1 MKALVRIR
9 LVNWHLF
16 ENITIDCHGTTYFI
30 GVNGA
35 GKSTILDAV
44 QFALVGGQRD
54 VRFNQAAMAG
64 GQRSLAGYVRGE
76 LGTEGRRFLR
86 GDATAVVALEFANP
100 DGSRFAHG
108 AVVDAYEDN
117 RRPDIAYFIV
127 NDAALD
133 DTWFFAKPGQVYSS
147 RAFAR
152 HMKSAPLPRGAK
164 AQVFA
169 RLEDYRYHLQ
179 NRLGQLRETFFDRL
193 VKGVAFSPLTDI
205 RAFVRSYLL
214 DEKLVDVS
222 NLQAQLETL
231 RHFEHLVADVRDR
244 IAALGAIEA
253 IDQERLVS
261 RRRRVANGFIHRY
274 AVGDRDAARLKTL
287 RIELD
292 EARLGQS
299 RAELA
304 RDDLGERLKHAQTAL
319 VDAQVALQS
328 DLSAQREAALRGE
341 IAALESEIQVLGS
354 LRARTD
360 AALAAEIADARR
372 LQGMLA
378 ADGIEMPAGL
388 TAIADAVPPG
398 RHDDGW
404 DGAVQ
409 PTPVDGSAQRSAA
422 DGSAQRSAA
431 DGAAQGAP
439 GVGRSQGGRTS
450 GPAPATLA
458 LAEIPATEID
468 AAAIAALAAD
478 LDGLGQGFARRAALC
493 DEEARQ
499 LREEATQLEREIVQL
514 RTGDQNVGYAS
525 EMPAATRLRQL
536 IRAELGLPAEDVVF
550 LCTVLSVPDEGW
562 QDAVEG
568 LLGAS
573 RFTLLVP
580 PAHYRAAAEL
590 YRARRHGDR
599 LHGVAL
605 LDVERI
611 LARTPGREPGTL
623 AEEVAADPA
632 HPAAR
637 AFVDL
642 VLGRVVRCETL
653 DDLRPHR
660 SAITRECFARH
671 NFTTRHLDPRVYRR
685 WFIGERAI
693 PRQIEQREARLEEIR
708 AALLVLQ
715 VTADGLAT
723 RLRLSRDKLRGLLEL
738 EQALTRLGRLAELQT
753 SAAALADEL
762 AALDVRSVAELRETA
777 ARRKVEVE
785 RLNEES
791 ARLER
796 DYGKLEERVR
806 NLSEE
811 VIPDLASAV
820 DAAHQAA
827 EAFLVDEDA
836 TEAKADILAD
846 YARRRDRQ
854 SLEGVV
860 DSTGRREGEHARAEA
875 RAREALSK
883 AKQAY
888 SLRYDFP
895 DDEEEGALRYLA
907 ERQKFVDSELP
918 AYEARAAEQRRLA
931 EHELVENFIHRLRE
945 QIEDA
950 RQQLDQLNQTL
961 SGLRFGGERFQFVTR
976 PDPGLRE
983 IYAMIMDSG
992 AVLGDSLFETPFR
1005 QRHQAGWDLLFDRL
1019 TTGLDAGPSTELRE
1033 LQDYRNYLQYDIRIH
1048 YPGGDEALLSRISA
1062 KKSGGETTTPFYVAM
1077 AASFAQT
1084 YRLTQPGE
1092 ADTIRLAIFDE
1103 AFVKMDTARTAA
1115 ALGFMKETG
1124 LQVLLA
1130 TPPDKAGALLA
1141 HIDSVRTVVRKDDH
1155 SFVLAI
1161 DKTEVEPA
1169 GVEEQISEGGHF
1181 RPEVAV
1187 TTGLNPEPMSVTT

>member
-1 MKALVRIR
+1 MKELVRIR

-16 ENITIDCHGTTYFI
+16 ENITIDCRGTTYFI
-30 GVNGA
+30 GINGA

-54 VRFNQAAMAG
+54 VRYNQAAMAG
-64 GQRSLAGYVRGE
+64 GQRTLAAYVRGE

-100 DGSRFAHG
+100 DGSHFVHG
-108 AVVDAYEDN
+108 AVIDAYEDN

-133 DTWFFAKPGQVYSS
+133 DAWFFAQPGVVHGS

-152 HMKSAPLPRGAK
+152 HMKQQPLPRGAR

-169 RLEDYRYHLQ
+169 RLEDYRFHLL
-179 NRLGQLRETFFDRL
+179 NRIGQLRETFFDRL
-193 VKGVAFSPLTDI
+193 VKGVAFSPLVDI

-214 DEKLVDVS
+214 DENLIDVS

-231 RHFEHLVADVRDR
+231 RHFEHLVADVRER
-244 IAALGAIEA
+244 IAALDAIGAT
-253 IDQERLVS
+253 DQERLVS
-261 RRRRVANGFIHRY
+261 RRRRIANGFIHRY
-274 AVGDRDAARLKTL
+274 ATGDQNAAELKTRRL
-287 RIELD
+287 ALE
-292 EARLGQS
+292 EARLAQS
-299 RAELA
+299 RSELA
-304 RDDLGERLKHAQTAL
+304 REQLDERLKHAQAAL

-328 DLSAQREAALRGE
+328 DVSAQREAALRGE
-341 IAALESEIQVLGS
+341 IARLTDEIGALEKLQ
-354 LRARTD
+354 AQTN
-360 AALAAEIADARR
+360 AALAAEIADART
-372 LQGMLA
+372 LCTLLATDGLEIPPGLA
-378 ADGIEMPAGL
+378 AIAG
-388 TAIADAVPPG
+388 AAVPG
-398 RHDDGW
+398 
-404 DGAVQ
+404 
-409 PTPVDGSAQRSAA
+409 TSA
-422 DGSAQRSAA
+422 
-431 DGAAQGAP
+431 
-439 GVGRSQGGRTS
+439 VGRDSAVPGTPSIHGDSAVRGTPTIDRES
-450 GPAPATLA
+450 AISATPASDLEPTA
-458 LAEIPATEID
+458 L
-468 AAAIAALAAD
+468 AALAAD
-478 LDGLGQGFARRAALC
+478 LDALGQSFARRAALC

-499 LREEATQLEREIVQL
+499 LREEATRLDREIVQL
-514 RTGDQNVGYAS
+514 RTGDQNVGYAT
-525 EMPAATRLRQL
+525 EMPSATRLRQL
-536 IRAELGLPAEDVVF
+536 LRAELDLSADEVVF
-550 LCTVLSVPDEGW
+550 LCTVLHVPDESW

-580 PAHYRAAAEL
+580 PAHYRAAAEI
-590 YRARRHGDR
+590 YRARRHADR

-611 LARTPGREPGTL
+611 LAGAPGRQPGTL
-623 AEEVAADPA
+623 ADEVAADPA

-642 VLGRVVRCETL
+642 VLGRAVKCETL
-653 DDLRPHR
+653 DDLRLHR

-671 NFTTRHLDPRVYRR
+671 NYSTRHLDPRIYRR

-708 AALLVLQ
+708 GALGALQ
-715 VTADGLAT
+715 ATSDGLAA
-723 RLRLSRDKLRGLLEL
+723 RLRLSRDKLRRLLEL
-738 EQALTRLGRLAELQT
+738 EQSVGQLGHLPELRTASSALRSELAGLDTRPLADLRATAEACRAAVDRLLGESGQLAQEIGRLG
-753 SAAALADEL
+753 
-762 AALDVRSVAELRETA
+762 
-777 ARRKVEVE
+777 
-785 RLNEES
+785 
-791 ARLER
+791 
-796 DYGKLEERVR
+796 ERVR
-806 NLSEE
+806 SLAEE
-811 VIPDLASAV
+811 VIPGLAFAMDAARQSAETFLAEAEAV
-820 DAAHQAA
+820 DSKA
-827 EAFLVDEDA
+827 E
-836 TEAKADILAD
+836 ILAD

-854 SLEGVV
+854 SLEAVIE
-860 DSTGRREGEHARAEA
+860 STGRREVEHARGET
-875 RAREALSK
+875 RAREALAR

-895 DDEEEGALRYLA
+895 DDEAEGAERYLA
-907 ERQKFVDSELP
+907 ERQKFIDSELP
-918 AYEARAAEQRRLA
+918 EYEARTAEQRRMA
-931 EHELVENFIHRLRE
+931 EQELVENFIHRLHE

-961 SGLRFGGERFQFVTR
+961 ADLRFGGERFQFVTK
-976 PDPGLRE
+976 PEPSLRE

-992 AVLGDSLFETPFR
+992 AVLGDSLFESAFR

-1019 TTGLDAGPSTELRE
+1019 TTGLDAGPSAELRE
-1033 LQDYRNYLQYDIRIH
+1033 MQDYRNYLHYDVRIH
-1048 YPGGDEALLSRISA
+1048 YPNGDEALLSRISA

-1115 ALGFMKETG
+1115 ALGFMKDTG

-1141 HIDSVRTVVRKDDH
+1141 HVDSVRTVVRKDDH

-1161 DKTEVEPA
+1161 DKAEVEPA
-1169 GVEEQISEGGHF
+1169 GVVGAAGEARDEMV
-1181 RPEVAV
+1181 EVAGV
-1187 TTGLNPEPMSVTT
+1187 AG